1 MKTATVR
8 DLRNNFSRVSRWLA
22 AGEEVALTKRGVTV
36 GTILPAP
43 GAANGKPKGKLADM
57 SPKERRALFRYRF
70 GAYHDAWM
78 KKVYGGKSLPGN
90 SVLLMREEAK
100 W

>member
-22 AGEEVALTKRGVTV
+22 AGEQVAITKRGVSV
-36 GTILPAP
+36 GTILPALR
-43 GAANGKPKGKLADM
+43 AVNGKHSDKSGK
-57 SPKERRALFRYRF
+57 PTRAMFRKRF
-70 GAYHDAWM
+70 GPEHAAWM
-78 KKVYGGKSLPGN
+78 KKVYGDKVLPGN
-90 SVLLMREEAK
+90 SIVQMREDDR